1 MVFEVALPFFG
12 VTVTVTLQEPA
23 FRPLRVPIDTLQFFA
38 KLETT
43 LRETFDVESTFSLAN
58 AAIDFAEAAFD
69 NFTVSTVALGATV
82 VVVVTTGAIVV
93 VVVVVT
99 TGATV
104 VVVVTTGATVVVGV
118 AAGILSLRL
127 GLGAEKCV
135 NLKSTRT
142 PLSSV
147 VMPNV

>member
-1 MVFEVALPFFG
+1 M
-12 VTVTVTLQEPA
+12 
-23 FRPLRVPIDTLQFFA
+23 
-38 KLETT
+38 
-43 LRETFDVESTFSLAN
+43 AN
-58 AAIDFAEAAFD
+58 VAIDLAEAALD

-82 VVVVTTGAIVV
+82 VVVVTTGAT
-93 VVVVVT
+93 VVVVT

-104 VVVVTTGATVVVGV
+104 VVVTTGATVVVVTTGATVVVGV
-118 AAGILSLRL
+118 AAGILNFRL

>member
-1 MVFEVALPFFG
+1 
-12 VTVTVTLQEPA
+12 
-23 FRPLRVPIDTLQFFA
+23 
-38 KLETT
+38 
-43 LRETFDVESTFSLAN
+43 LRETFDVESTFSFAN
-58 AAIDFAEAAFD
+58 VAIDFAEAALD

-93 VVVVVT
+93 VVVVVEVVVVT
-99 TGATV
+99 TGAIV